1 MVRWLWALGR
11 VGKGVT
17 AGRALA
23 AHCQRSNVAGR
34 VARDAL
40 CKMRGGGA
48 EIGCRYGHPC
58 RRLSTEKALPT
69 GRQVG
74 VL

>member
-40 CKMRGGGA
+40 CKMRGGG
-48 EIGCRYGHPC
+48 
-58 RRLSTEKALPT
+58 LK
-69 GRQVG
+69 
-74 VL
+74 